1 MPKPL
6 KLKTEKDKCW
16 KAFSL
21 WIRMKYADEM
31 GMVKCV
37 TCGAVKHYKKMH
49 AGHFLSGR
57 GNAVLL
63 DPRGVHPQC
72 PSCNLNPPHGKGG
85 NIEEYYPFM
94 LEKYGPEVIDELKRN
109 KARTEDFKRTASD
122 YKELR
127 EQYEIRIREL
137 ESGI

>member
-1 MPKPL
+1 MRKL

-16 KAFSL
+16 KKFSL
-21 WIRMKYADEM
+21 WIRMKYADEN
-31 GMVKCV
+31 GMVECV
-37 TCGAVKHYKKMH
+37 TCGVVKHFKEMQ

-57 GNAVLL
+57 SNGILL
-63 DPRGVHPQC
+63 DPRCVHPQC
-72 PSCNLNPPHGKGG
+72 YSCNVCKHG
-85 NIEEYYPFM
+85 NIENYYPFM
-94 LEKYGPEVIDELKRN
+94 LEKYGQEVIDELKIL
-109 KARTEDFKRTASD
+109 KGATFVRTASD